1 MLYLTRP
8 RKNTIHI
15 IVTKQR
21 AAKLINYTRKGI
33 MGTKDY
39 LNLRYEG
46 ELTLLKILE
55 DDFAL
60 KNYYDIFDD
69 EEELK
74 DLVNS
79 LLSNGVKLNKI
90 IAPRL
95 YEICGDVKK
104 KLNYT
109 EDIDFFVISSVEFNA
124 FSINGFGYM
133 PHMICLNSALI
144 QFFTDEELAFVIGHE
159 IGHLMFLHSQ
169 LKVVEMLLSDSES
182 KSISNQIKHLF
193 YRWSQ
198 YAEISSDRMGFIARP
213 NLETIGKVFFKL
225 ASGLSEEHL
234 KFDIRE
240 YMKQLDNMK
249 DMSPNDFKSSH
260 PNNLVRLKCLE
271 LFSNSTFYK
280 DRASNKKQK
289 DMLRSET
296 QEVLD
301 LLEYHPQNEDQKAAV
316 EFLSSVGM
324 LITCTD
330 GNMNPKEVEA
340 MYDFLSDFTS
350 QPYNYLKF
358 NDIKELKDRVAAICA
373 YYVKSKNDYKFFL
386 YRKIVYL
393 AVCDGR
399 LDEVEKKSLYDIAKS
414 LEIDTDRMKEI
425 IRDVSAE
432 HLRPVGSSI
441 GTNISIFFQS
451 K

>member
-1 MLYLTRP
+1 M
-8 RKNTIHI
+8 
-15 IVTKQR
+15 
-21 AAKLINYTRKGI
+21 INN
-33 MGTKDY
+33 DY
-39 LNLRYEG
+39 SAFRYEG

-60 KNYYDIFDD
+60 KNYYDIFDN
-69 EEELK
+69 EEGLRSV
-74 DLVNS
+74 VNS
-79 LLSNGVKLNKI
+79 LLSSGVKLNRV

-95 YEICGDVKK
+95 YDICSHVKE

-109 EDIDFFVISSVEFNA
+109 EEIDFFVISSVEFNA

-169 LKVVEMLLSDSES
+169 LRVVRMLLSDSES
-182 KSISNQIKHLF
+182 KSISKQIKHLF
-193 YRWSQ
+193 SRWSQ
-198 YAEISSDRMGFIARP
+198 YAEISSDRMGFIAQP

-234 KFDIRE
+234 KFDIKE
-240 YMKQLDNMK
+240 YMKQLDNLK
-249 DMSPNDFKSSH
+249 NMSQSDFHSSH

-271 LFSNSTFYK
+271 LFSHSELYK
-280 DRASNKKQK
+280 DFNANQTQK
-289 DMLRSET
+289 DKLNSET

-301 LLEYHPQNEDQKAAV
+301 MLEYHPQNDDQKAAV

-330 GNMNPKEVEA
+330 GNMNPKEIEV
-340 MYDFLSDFTS
+340 MYDFLSEFTS
-350 QPYNYLKF
+350 QPYQYLNFK
-358 NDIKELKDRVAAICA
+358 DVEELTKRTSAICA
-373 YYVKSKNDYKFFL
+373 YYAQSKNDYKYVL
-386 YRKIVYL
+386 YRQIVYL

-399 LDEVEKKSLYDIAKS
+399 LDEIEKKALYKIAKN
-414 LEIDTDRMKEI
+414 LEIDEDRMKEI
-425 IRDVSAE
+425 IRSISAE
-432 HLRPVGSSI
+432 YLRPVGSSA
-441 GTNISIFFQS
+441 GAGFANFFQS
-451 K
+451 